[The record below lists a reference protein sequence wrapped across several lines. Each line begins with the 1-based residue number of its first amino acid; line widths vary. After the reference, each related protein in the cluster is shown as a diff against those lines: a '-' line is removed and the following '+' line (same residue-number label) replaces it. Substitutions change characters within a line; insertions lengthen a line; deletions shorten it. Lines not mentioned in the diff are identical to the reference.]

1 MQKSLVFRY
10 QHTKVRFPLFGPHIL
25 IKPTVKLPAKHP
37 NTAQRAASLKLRPS
51 TSVPIDPTTMLFV
64 ANVML
69 NHISS
74 IWSMVEDVIGSRSSI
89 GMGSM
94 PRLSTFL
101 KLAAHREHLD
111 CGTGSG
117 FARSESEEEL
127 FEALLSR

>member
-1 MQKSLVFRY
+1 
-10 QHTKVRFPLFGPHIL
+10 
-25 IKPTVKLPAKHP
+25 
-37 NTAQRAASLKLRPS
+37 
-51 TSVPIDPTTMLFV
+51 
-64 ANVML
+64 
-69 NHISS
+69 
-74 IWSMVEDVIGSRSSI
+74 
-89 GMGSM
+89 M

>member
-1 MQKSLVFRY
+1 
-10 QHTKVRFPLFGPHIL
+10 
-25 IKPTVKLPAKHP
+25 
-37 NTAQRAASLKLRPS
+37 
-51 TSVPIDPTTMLFV
+51 
-64 ANVML
+64 
-69 NHISS
+69 
-74 IWSMVEDVIGSRSSI
+74 MVEDVIGSRSSI